1 MSKASFTFEEF
12 QQGTKGQLSESQ
24 QIAFDQAYFQD
35 AAHAQAVH
43 AALQFNKLTGDE
55 NVLLTETRKG
65 EWIKTIK
72 ALLLA
77 IALTGV
83 WLLQISNP
91 DGGRE
96 LVTIQ
101 PEYNSSMTL
110 SLDSQNIDHR
120 SPDYASADNK
130 MNNNNNNN
138 NKRTGL
144 YNDVSLRENINTV
157 IVGTE
162 KCDTNEIVVA
172 QKTNSEQSYCDK
184 EKHEDSTVV
193 LKNMNDLHRRTNSI
207 DLFDATIDSIP
218 GKDTGISNSRSVTEP
233 YAPDPH
239 LIRLL
244 LSSIR

>member
-35 AAHAQAVH
+35 TAHAQAVH

-55 NVLLTETRKG
+55 NILLTETRKG

-77 IALTGV
+77 ITLTGV

-101 PEYNSSMTL
+101 PGYNSSMAL

-120 SPDYASADNK
+120 SPDYATSDNK
-130 MNNNNNNN
+130 MNNSN

-144 YNDVSLRENINTV
+144 YNAISLKENRNTV
-157 IVGTE
+157 IVSTD
-162 KCDTNEIVVA
+162 KCDTNEIVLT
-172 QKTNSEQSYCDK
+172 QKTNSEQSSFDK
-184 EKHEDSTVV
+184 EKYEDSTVV
-193 LKNMNDLHRRTNSI
+193 SKNMNDLHRRTNSI

>member
-1 MSKASFTFEEF
+1 M
-12 QQGTKGQLSESQ
+12 SESQ

-55 NVLLTETRKG
+55 NALLTETRNG

-96 LVTIQ
+96 LATIQ
-101 PEYNSSMTL
+101 PGYNSSMAL

-120 SPDYASADNK
+120 SPDYAIADK
-130 MNNNNNNN
+130 EMNNNN
-138 NKRTGL
+138 KITGL
-144 YNDVSLRENINTV
+144 YDGVSLRENINTV
-157 IVGTE
+157 IIGTE
-162 KCDTNEIVVA
+162 KCDTNEIVVT
-172 QKTNSEQSYCDK
+172 QKTNSEQSSCDK
-184 EKHEDSTVV
+184 EKYEDSTVV
-193 LKNMNDLHRRTNSI
+193 SKNMNDLHRQINSI
-207 DLFDATIDSIP
+207 DPCNATIDSIP
-218 GKDTGISNSRSVTEP
+218 RKDTGISNSRSVTEP